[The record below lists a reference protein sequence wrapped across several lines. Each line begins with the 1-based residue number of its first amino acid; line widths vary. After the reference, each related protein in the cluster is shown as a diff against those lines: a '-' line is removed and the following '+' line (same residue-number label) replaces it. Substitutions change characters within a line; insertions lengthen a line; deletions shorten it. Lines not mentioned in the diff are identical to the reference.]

1 MGEAKIRKASD
12 PKYGKVP
19 KESQSRGL
27 IISNRMKIDP
37 NKHSISGL
45 GGFDPG
51 ELRFSLLYWDKLVY
65 PNNNLISF
73 GGGEDEEFLISAG
86 VLSKII
92 YTYTHGEAASI
103 VFDTYMRAFSDLEN
117 REPGVWSLSQGEKS
131 LFINNS
137 AANLIDESGISLELI
152 RSIPV
157 PAADVPLNEILEF
170 KEKRKDELMIFRAHI
185 DKLVFEIQN
194 SPARTDTFNRI
205 AQEVDAAC
213 ADLLKV
219 GHEWQWPFHFSN
231 FKATFNLDLD
241 KFLNAA
247 KAGWELLEPYG
258 PLAQTSAAAVS
269 GLVSTINVKP
279 DISLRSIKAPR
290 GPFRYAQLA
299 HKELF

>member
-12 PKYGKVP
+12 SSYGKLP

-27 IISNRMKIDP
+27 IISNPMKIDFVK
-37 NKHSISGL
+37 NSISSVGGL
-45 GGFDPG
+45 DPS
-51 ELRFSLLYWDKLVY
+51 ELRFSLLYWDKFVF
-65 PNNNLISF
+65 PGSNVFSS
-73 GGGEDEEFLISAG
+73 GGGDDEQFLISAG
-86 VLSKII
+86 VLQKPI
-92 YTYTHGEAASI
+92 YTFLGGSIASI
-103 VFDTYMRAFSDLEN
+103 VFDTYIRAFTDLEN

-137 AANLIDESGISLELI
+137 TANLIDDSGLSLELI
-152 RSIPV
+152 RAIPV

-170 KEKRKDELMIFRAHI
+170 KEKRKDELMMFRAHI
-185 DKLVFEIQN
+185 DQLVLEIQT
-194 SPARTDTFNRI
+194 SPARTDAFNRI

-219 GHEWQWPFHFSN
+219 GHEWQWPVHFSN

-247 KAGWELLEPYG
+247 KAGWELFDSYG
-258 PLAQTSAAAVS
+258 SIVQTSAAAVS

-279 DISLRSIKAPR
+279 DISLRSIKKPR
-290 GPFRYAQLA
+290 SAFRYCHLA
-299 HKELF
+299 HKELV

>member
-12 PKYGKVP
+12 PSYGKVP
-19 KESQSRGL
+19 KKPQPHGL
-27 IISNRMKIDP
+27 IISNPMKIDIV
-37 NKHSISGL
+37 NHSLSGK
-45 GGFDPG
+45 GGLDPS

-65 PNNNLISF
+65 PSNNFISF
-73 GGGEDEEFLISAG
+73 GGGDDEEFLISAG
-86 VLSKII
+86 VLHKPI
-92 YTYTHGEAASI
+92 YTYSGGDGVSI
-103 VFDTYMRAFSDLEN
+103 VFDTYMRAFSDLES

-131 LFINNS
+131 LFVNNS

-185 DKLVFEIQN
+185 DRLVLEIQN
-194 SPARTDTFNRI
+194 SPSRTDAFNRI

-219 GHEWQWPFHFSN
+219 GHEWQWPVHFSN

-279 DISLRSIKAPR
+279 DISLRSIKKPR
-290 GPFRYAQLA
+290 SAYRYTLLA
-299 HKELF
+299 HKELV

>member
-12 PKYGKVP
+12 PSYGKAP
-19 KESQSRGL
+19 KERPIRGL
-27 IISNRMKIDP
+27 IISNPIHISDDLVSLNGKLDP
-37 NKHSISGL
+37 S
-45 GGFDPG
+45 
-51 ELRFSLLYWDKLVY
+51 ELRFSLLYWDKLVH
-65 PNNNLISF
+65 PRSNCISF
-73 GGGEDEEFLISAG
+73 GGTEYDEQYLISAG
-86 VLSKII
+86 ILTQPTYLYTGGVMEEII
-92 YTYTHGEAASI
+92 
-103 VFDTYMRAFSDLEN
+103 FNTYMTAFSDLEN

-152 RSIPV
+152 RAIPV

-170 KEKRKDELMIFRAHI
+170 KEKRKDELMMFRAHI
-185 DKLVFEIQN
+185 DQLVLEIQK
-194 SPARTDTFNRI
+194 SPVRSDAFNRI
-205 AQEVDAAC
+205 AKEVDAAC

-219 GHEWQWPFHFSN
+219 GHEWQWPVHFSN

>member
-12 PKYGKVP
+12 PSYGKAP
-19 KESQSRGL
+19 KERPIRGL
-27 IISNRMKIDP
+27 IISNPIHISDDLVSLNGKLDP
-37 NKHSISGL
+37 S
-45 GGFDPG
+45 
-51 ELRFSLLYWDKLVY
+51 ELRFSLLYWDKLVH
-65 PNNNLISF
+65 PRSNCISF
-73 GGGEDEEFLISAG
+73 GGTEDDEQYLISAG
-86 VLSKII
+86 ILTQPTYLYTGGVMEEII
-92 YTYTHGEAASI
+92 
-103 VFDTYMRAFSDLEN
+103 FNTYMTAFSDLEN

-152 RSIPV
+152 RAIPV

-170 KEKRKDELMIFRAHI
+170 KEKRKDELMMFRAHI
-185 DKLVFEIQN
+185 DQLVLEIQK
-194 SPARTDTFNRI
+194 SPVRSDAFNRI
-205 AQEVDAAC
+205 AKEVDAAC

-219 GHEWQWPFHFSN
+219 GHEWQWPVHFSN